1 MAIFGD
7 IQQDFGDLLMNWCV
21 AWVADRSQ
29 NFPTPLG
36 QIHRAISANS
46 SGGTYDKDSFLH
58 APSYYV
64 RMRPLLRNLMQ
75 GILLTV
81 VLLLAVMVTR
91 AMGLKSS
98 LVAVTAV
105 EVEVAVDEEA
115 VARRLAKA
123 LRFVMVSPQDEKD
136 FKAKPF
142 EELREWLRV
151 TYPKSM
157 LT

>member
-1 MAIFGD
+1 
-7 IQQDFGDLLMNWCV
+7 
-21 AWVADRSQ
+21 
-29 NFPTPLG
+29 
-36 QIHRAISANS
+36 
-46 SGGTYDKDSFLH
+46 
-58 APSYYV
+58 
-64 RMRPLLRNLMQ
+64 MQ

-105 EVEVAVDEEA
+105 EVEVDEEA